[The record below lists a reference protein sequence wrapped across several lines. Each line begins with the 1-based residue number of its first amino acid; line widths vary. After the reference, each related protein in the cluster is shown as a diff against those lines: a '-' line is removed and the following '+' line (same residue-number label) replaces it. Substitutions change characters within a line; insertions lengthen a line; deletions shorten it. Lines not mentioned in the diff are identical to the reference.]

1 MYDILSKEHLLSLL
15 QTKRLGQSLKLLSCT
30 DSTNT
35 QIKQSYPDAPEGFV
49 LFAEQQTAGRG
60 RLDRKF
66 VSPKGEG
73 IYFSLVL
80 RPNRSMREL
89 SLLTPLAAV
98 AVCEAIQA
106 VCEIAPSIKWVNDI
120 LIQNKKVC
128 GILTETCGLSSE
140 GYPALCI
147 VGIGLN
153 LRFDAAAHPELA
165 EIAGSIADVAETLP
179 TRAQLT
185 AAILNHFEPWYDALL
200 RGETQ
205 PLLQAYRDRLVC
217 LGKEIT
223 VHTGTGSY
231 PALCIDLTADGNL
244 VVQNQQG
251 HTHILQAGEIS
262 IRSTAANT

>member
-1 MYDILSKEHLLSLL
+1 
-15 QTKRLGQSLKLLSCT
+15 
-30 DSTNT
+30 
-35 QIKQSYPDAPEGFV
+35 
-49 LFAEQQTAGRG
+49 
-60 RLDRKF
+60 
-66 VSPKGEG
+66 
-73 IYFSLVL
+73 
-80 RPNRSMREL
+80 MREL

-200 RGETQ
+200 HGETQ

-223 VHTGTGSY
+223 VHTGTGSLSRPLHRFDRRRKFGRTESAGTHTHFASWRNLY
-231 PALCIDLTADGNL
+231 PFNRCKYLSTEKGFLTIRWTGIPLLSFISFLYFHNNRQNHRAALCLLKEIVAQRTLECTFDSIPIPYPFILT
-244 VVQNQQG
+244 VVQR
-251 HTHILQAGEIS
+251 HL
-262 IRSTAANT
+262 